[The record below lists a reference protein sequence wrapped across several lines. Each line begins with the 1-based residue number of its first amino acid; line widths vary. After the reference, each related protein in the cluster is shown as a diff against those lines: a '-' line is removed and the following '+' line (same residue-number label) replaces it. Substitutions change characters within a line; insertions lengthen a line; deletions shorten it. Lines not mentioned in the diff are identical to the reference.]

1 MVKNL
6 LYLFECITLNIPSFE
21 LLILILQM
29 ILI

>member
-1 MVKNL
+1 MAKNL
-6 LYLFECITLNIPSFE
+6 LYLFECITLNILSFE